1 VVVDDYCTN
10 QDAYDLSFA
19 NTLNICVP
27 IHDKFLMLLL
37 HFFYRVLNWVN
48 RVNSIKIAEFK
59 VGQKVL
65 VKRAI
70 LRAFTNIKTSLCCFV
85 LELSIQHENSA
96 CGLLMRYYFK
106 TVADQFSNISLDSVF

>member
-1 VVVDDYCTN
+1 MVVDDNCTN
-10 QDAYDLSFA
+10 QDANNLGLA

-27 IHDKFLMLLL
+27 IHDQFLMLLL

-48 RVNSIKIAEFK
+48 RINSLKMAKFKIGK
-59 VGQKVL
+59 KVL

-70 LRAFTNIKTSLCCFV
+70 LRAVTNIKASLCRFV
-85 LELSIQHENSA
+85 LKLSIQHENST

-106 TVADQFSNISLDSVF
+106 AVADNSSNISLDSVF